1 MLMACAG
8 CSTSPP
14 AEPLVRVL
22 PEIPGFA
29 QPVLLPLP
37 RLGDDTLLIAARER
51 AGRAKAN
58 QTITCFVEWYRAV
71 KDTYGA
77 TKAEAEANSALQ
89 FCKGSDHGK

>member
-14 AEPLVRVL
+14 AELVTRTL
-22 PEIPGFA
+22 PEAPAFA
-29 QPVLLPLP
+29 QPVLVAKP
-37 RLGDDTLLIAARER
+37 RLGEDTLLIAARER

-58 QTITCFVEWYRAV
+58 QTITCFVDWYRAV

-77 TKAEAEANSALQ
+77 SEAERQANSALQ
-89 FCKGSDHGK
+89 FCKDK